1 MRNRRL
7 ATSTRLLELGAD
19 VMRCNDQ
26 GVSVRKDVLVHM
38 DLVQQEM
45 IKRKLVEL
53 AQQVAAACLIYL

>member
-1 MRNRRL
+1 
-7 ATSTRLLELGAD
+7 
-19 VMRCNDQ
+19 MRCNDQ

-53 AQQVAAACLIYL
+53 AQQVAAGCLIYL